1 MRRPTMLWLLPFT
14 ACALGLFFAANRA
27 AAVDSGGDWMDLFE
41 VIQNGAASQPTS
53 TSQPA
58 SQASTEP
65 ATQPAA
71 EASWPPGLMMDG
83 LDKIGA
89 KKPLDDLGLRVYG
102 VEEAGFTGNLTN
114 GQRVLFGRVFDA
126 FRPDNVQNNQTRLII
141 ERPYDATKNFD
152 FGGRF
157 EMMYGSDAR
166 ITKNTFPG
174 STEYAIPEHVGGG
187 VGADWLD
194 FLQAYGQ
201 LWFKTGKDSGL
212 EVTAGKWVTTMGYEV
227 IAAEGNPLY
236 SHSYLFGYA
245 IPFTNTGVKLNYV
258 WNAQLSTY
266 FAVVNGW
273 DDFADNN
280 DDVSYMA
287 GAAWSGAEQ
296 IGGHARD
303 QVYFN
308 AITGPEQT
316 GVTGNQRTVIDATV
330 THWWTEKLSSTLNG
344 DWGTEQGA
352 GARGGEANWYGLAHY
367 LTYVFNDYVSGTW
380 RTEWFADDS
389 GSRIGQEGNFFE
401 NTFGLNLTP
410 WPTHKVLKN
419 LSIRPEIRWDHSDR
433 PVFGG
438 AHDEMTIGFDMI
450 FKF

>member
-1 MRRPTMLWLLPFT
+1 
-14 ACALGLFFAANRA
+14 
-27 AAVDSGGDWMDLFE
+27 
-41 VIQNGAASQPTS
+41 
-53 TSQPA
+53 
-58 SQASTEP
+58 
-65 ATQPAA
+65 
-71 EASWPPGLMMDG
+71 MDG

-89 KKPLDDLGLRVYG
+89 RKPLDDLGLRVYG
-102 VEEAGFTGNLTN
+102 VEESGFTGNLTN

-126 FRPDNVQNNQTRLII
+126 FRPNNVQNNQTRLIV
-141 ERPYDATKNFD
+141 ERPYDSSKSFD
-152 FGGRF
+152 IGGRF

-166 ITKNTFPG
+166 ITKNSFAG
-174 STEYAIPEHVGGG
+174 AGEYAIPENVGEGR
-187 VGADWLD
+187 GANWLD

-201 LWFKTGKDSGL
+201 LWFKTGKESGL
-212 EVTAGKWVTTMGYEV
+212 EVTAGKWVSPLGCEV
-227 IAAEGNPLY
+227 VAAEGNALY

-245 IPFTNTGVKLNYV
+245 VPFTHTGVKLNYV
-258 WNAQLSTY
+258 WSPQLSTY

-273 DDFADNN
+273 DDFEDNN
-280 DDVSYMA
+280 GAPSFMA
-287 GAAWSGAEQ
+287 GGAWSGTEQ

-316 GVTGNQRTVIDATV
+316 GQVGNNRTVLDATV
-330 THWWTEKLSSTLNG
+330 THWWTDRLSSCVNG
-344 DWGTEQGA
+344 DFGTEEGA
-352 GARGGEANWYGLAHY
+352 APNGGRANWYGVAHY

-389 GSRIGQEGNFFE
+389 GSRIGQAGNFYE

-410 WPTHKVLKN
+410 WPKHEILKN
-419 LSIRPEIRWDHSDR
+419 LSIRPEIRWDHSDQ

-438 AHDEMTIGFDMI
+438 THDQMTLGFDMI